1 MQLMLVKKQA
11 FNNFICDIY
20 TDKQGNVLMTR
31 EQIGRALGYKKP
43 SEAIA
48 IIHSRNKERLDKF
61 SIKVPLAYAKKGGRN
76 LSTPFNE
83 NMQETI
89 LYTRRGVY
97 EICRYSQQPKAND
110 FYDWVYDLLEGIA
123 MGQIKLTIEKTTEAW
138 QAQRIKCK
146 EKSKELGEAIKLFVD
161 YATAQGS
168 KHAKNYYTNFNKL
181 INGLTDIYSRDNCDL
196 NSLTAVYNALNMAVV
211 CIHDGIKNNS
221 PYKLIFKDCKER
233 LTAAKNW
240 GLIAG

>member
-31 EQIGRALGYKKP
+31 EQIGRALGYKYP
-43 SEAIA
+43 RQAISKLHNEHK
-48 IIHSRNKERLDKF
+48 IRLDKF
-61 SIKVPLAYAKKGGRN
+61 STVFETETVEGNKKVKR
-76 LSTPFNE
+76 E
-83 NMQETI
+83 RV

-97 EICRYSQQPKAND
+97 EICRYSNQPKAND

-196 NSLTAVYNALNMAVV
+196 NRLTAVYNALNMAVV

-221 PYKLIFKDCKER
+221 PYKLIFKDCKDR